1 MSGLPDSHAKDG
13 LKYDPIVTG
22 SFVYAL
28 LTVLGLACVFGAKG
42 IGKLESKEV
51 GMSLVFVATAGVCMW
66 IVYISTWMVRV
77 RALFCLVNCEWCV
90 LQVED
95 YSDRTLL
102 GKGYVENLGLLRLR
116 LWTFRNV
123 RRH

>member
-28 LTVLGLACVFGAKG
+28 LTALGLACVFGAKG
-42 IGKLESKEV
+42 MGKLESKEV

-77 RALFCLVNCEWCV
+77 RALFLPWILPTRVCRLSHARV
-90 LQVED
+90 LKH
-95 YSDRTLL
+95 SSCCAALC
-102 GKGYVENLGLLRLR
+102 N
-116 LWTFRNV
+116 
-123 RRH
+123 

>member
-28 LTVLGLACVFGAKG
+28 LTALGLACVFGAKG
-42 IGKLESKEV
+42 MGKLESKEV

-77 RALFCLVNCEWCV
+77 RALFCLGYFPREC
-90 LQVED
+90 LAP
-95 YSDRTLL
+95 RT
-102 GKGYVENLGLLRLR
+102 
-116 LWTFRNV
+116 
-123 RRH
+123 HAS

>member
-42 IGKLESKEV
+42 FNDREIVALSAYA
-51 GMSLVFVATAGVCMW
+51 LVDDYGFDQARAAAAAAPCPVA
-66 IVYISTWMVRV
+66 
-77 RALFCLVNCEWCV
+77 
-90 LQVED
+90 
-95 YSDRTLL
+95 
-102 GKGYVENLGLLRLR
+102 
-116 LWTFRNV
+116 
-123 RRH
+123 RRGDASAR